1 MTDKISREIT
11 STARGIVR
19 LNEPLAKHTTF
30 GIGGPADIFFEPA
43 DPEDLATVISR
54 ATELGINWWVLGDG
68 ANVLVSDKGVRGIVI
83 KLGRNFAKIKIDGNV
98 VTAGAS
104 AKLDKLVTQTARI
117 GLSGLECA
125 AGIPGTVGGGIV
137 MNAGTYHG
145 CIGSRVESVKVIRSD
160 GSTAELSQNE
170 IGFRYRWSIFQ
181 SSISDIIMQA
191 VFRLTPADPDELMKK
206 VEEIRARRSRNLPSC
221 GRSAG
226 CVFKNPDETTSAGKM
241 IEIAGMKGA
250 RIGDAIVAEEHAN
263 FILNIGNASAYD
275 VKTLAEKV
283 RRAVKDKFGVEL
295 EYEIRLVGEW

>member
-98 VTAGAS
+98 VAAGAS

>member
-250 RIGDAIVAEEHAN
+250 RIGDAVVAEEHAN